1 MTAATTSA
9 EKTQTRTITDP
20 RKDAE
25 AREKLITAR
34 IGLLL
39 KNSFF
44 GNLATRLELV
54 NADEWCSTAATDGR
68 RFYYNT
74 EFINKHSNRELE
86 FLFGHEVLHVVYD
99 HIARCGDRDRRLFN
113 CANDYAVNLDL
124 VEQRIGEMIKPCL
137 YDTKYRGKSS
147 EEIYD
152 ELYEN
157 AEKINLEDLIKQ
169 LLDEH
174 LDGDDGS
181 GEGGGDEDGDGDKNG
196 RPRLSKE
203 ELKAI
208 RDEIKEAV
216 LSAAQ
221 QSGAGNLPSGVKRLI
236 SSLTQP
242 KMNWRELLRQQIESQ
257 FKSDFSWMRPSRR
270 GWHMDA
276 VLPGMKPGEMIDI
289 AVAIDTSG
297 SMTDKMLRDIL
308 SEIKGIMEQY
318 EEYRIDIWTFDTEV
332 YNHQVFSQDNVNDI
346 VNYEPQGGGGTLF
359 EANWEYMKEIGLE
372 PKRFVMFTD
381 GCPGSGWGDE
391 NYCETIF
398 IVHGNPGATAPF
410 GLTAHY
416 EDGK

>member
-1 MTAATTSA
+1 MTAAATTST
-9 EKTQTRTITDP
+9 EKTRVVTKTDP

-54 NADEWCSTAATDGR
+54 NADDWCGTAATDGR

-74 EFINKHSNRELE
+74 EFVSKLNNRQLE
-86 FLFGHEVLHVVYD
+86 FLVGHEVLHVVYD
-99 HIARCGDRDRRLFN
+99 HMGRRGDRDPRLFN

-124 VEQRIGEMIKPCL
+124 VDHRIGEMIKPCL

-157 AEKINLEDLIKQ
+157 AEKIDLDQLLKQ

-174 LDGDDGS
+174 LDGEGS
-181 GEGGGDEDGDGDKNG
+181 GQDDSDGDGEGKDGQG

-221 QSGAGNLPSGVKRLI
+221 QAGAGNLPAGVQRLI
-236 SSLTQP
+236 AAMTQP
-242 KMNWRELLRQQIESQ
+242 KMNWREILRQQIESQ
-257 FKSDFSWMRPSRR
+257 FKNDFSWLRPSRR

-276 VLPGMKPGEMIDI
+276 VLPGMRPGEMIDI

-297 SMTDKMLRDIL
+297 SMTDRMLQDIL
-308 SEIKGIMEQY
+308 GEIRGIMEQY
-318 EEYRIDIWTFDTEV
+318 EEFRIDIWTFDTQV
-332 YNHQVFSQDNVNDI
+332 YNHQVFTNDNVSEL
-346 VNYEPQGGGGTLF
+346 VNYVPQGGGGTMF
-359 EANWEYMKEIGLE
+359 ECNWSYMKDTGLE
-372 PKRFVMFTD
+372 PKRLVMFTD
-381 GCPGSGWGDE
+381 GYPGGGWGEE
-391 NYCETIF
+391 NYCDTVFIIHGSKTIQ
-398 IVHGNPGATAPF
+398 APF
-410 GLTAHY
+410 GITAHY
-416 EDGK
+416 E

>member
-1 MTAATTSA
+1 MKTTSNA
-9 EKTQTRTITDP
+9 KAQDKIQFDP
-20 RKDAE
+20 RRDAE

-44 GNLATRLELV
+44 GNLATRLELI
-54 NADEWCSTAATDGR
+54 NADEWCATAATDGR

-74 EFINKHSNRELE
+74 EFVCKHSNRQLE
-86 FLFGHEVLHVVYD
+86 FLFGHEVLHVIYD
-99 HIARCGDRDRRLFN
+99 HMGRRGDRDARLFN
-113 CANDYAVNLDL
+113 CAADYAVNLDL
-124 VEQRIGEMIKPCL
+124 VEHRIGEMIKPCL
-137 YDTKYRGKSS
+137 YDTKYKGMSS

-152 ELYEN
+152 QLYDN
-157 AEKINLEDLIKQ
+157 AEKIDLDQLVKQ
-169 LLDEH
+169 MLDEH
-174 LDGDDGS
+174 LDGDDEDGS
-181 GEGGGDEDGDGDKNG
+181 GDGDGSEEGGSGG
-196 RPRLSKE
+196 RPRLSRE
-203 ELKAI
+203 ERKAI

-221 QSGAGNLPSGVKRLI
+221 QSGAGNIPSGIRRLI

-257 FKSDFSWMRPSRR
+257 YKSDFSWMRPSRR

-318 EEYRIDIWTFDTEV
+318 EEYRIDVWTFDTQV
-332 YNHQVFSQDNVNDI
+332 YNHQVFTQDNVNDI
-346 VNYEPQGGGGTLF
+346 ADYQPQGGGGTMF
-359 EANWEYMKEIGLE
+359 EANWEHMKEIGLE
-372 PKRFVMFTD
+372 PRRLVMFTD
-381 GCPGSGWGDE
+381 GYPGSTWGDE

-398 IVHGNPGATAPF
+398 IVHGNKEIQAPW
-410 GLTAHY
+410 GITAHY
-416 EDGK
+416 EDGH